1 MNINYVRL
9 VPSAI
14 NTPNILY
21 KYREL
26 NKNSLSS
33 LLCNQVYFSKPQDF
47 NDPYEPEKIF
57 EDSPFG
63 KVLDRT
69 VKESGIL
76 CLCRVPT
83 SLSMWSYYASALKGF
98 AIGYNTEYL
107 LKSIAPEVW
116 KEVYEVNYDHREIQ
130 AIETTQIIQTNYKE
144 KDPEKIKM
152 FATKAG
158 IFSHENEFR
167 IVIEPHPDFD
177 YLGYGLYNH
186 APEAISE
193 IILGELISENDEKTI
208 RQALKGREILFK
220 KAVRA
225 KNEFKI
231 EVVNV

>member
-1 MNINYVRL
+1 MEINRVRL
-9 VPSAI
+9 VPDSI
-14 NTPNILY
+14 QIPETLY

-33 LLCNQVYFSKPQDF
+33 LLCNTVYFSKPQDF

-76 CLCRVPT
+76 CLCSEAT
-83 SLSMWSYYASALKGF
+83 SLAMWSYYASALRGF
-98 AIGYNTEYL
+98 SVGYSATEL
-107 LKSIAPEVW
+107 LKSVAPEKW
-116 KEVYEVNYDHREIQ
+116 KEVYSVKYDTNEIY
-130 AIETTQIIQTNYKE
+130 AVDTAQIIKCNYLD

-158 IFSHENEFR
+158 IFSHEKEFR

-177 YLGYGLYNH
+177 YVGHGLYEH
-186 APEAISE
+186 SPESISM
-193 IILGELISENDEKTI
+193 IIFGELMPMDDQKVI
-208 RQALKGREILFK
+208 RVALKGRAVSYK
-220 KAVRA
+220 KAVRI

-231 EVVNV
+231 EVVNI